1 MSSFLFGP
9 EPMLPGA
16 FYARVS
22 SGIRGKQALFDLLR
36 AELKFPEYCGNNWDA
51 VEECIRDLS
60 WISPGTIVLVHN
72 DLPLRD
78 SAAALRTYLSILSD
92 AAAKWQDSRDRHLI
106 IVFPVDAE
114 QHVKN
119 VLATTRD
126 D

>member
-1 MSSFLFGP
+1 
-9 EPMLPGA
+9 MLPGA